1 MNESKSQGE
10 ESWENATREEIMAA
24 LFANM
29 VIQQTNMAMMLLG
42 KVAHPETGKIV
53 QDLDAAKMFIDQLEM
68 LEEKTKGNLSKQEE
82 GLLKQALAALHMAFV
97 EAVDGGRSAG
107 AGEAPTERMS
117 APKASPE
124 QPQPSQPAPTEAATA
139 KPAEPSSTAA
149 SDESRKKF
157 SKKY

>member
-1 MNESKSQGE
+1 MSNSTPQHPEDELAHAS
-10 ESWENATREEIMAA
+10 REDIMAA

-53 QDLDAAKMFIDQLEM
+53 QDFDAAKMFIDQLEM
-68 LEEKTKGNLSKQEE
+68 LETKTKGNLSKQEE

-97 EAVDGGRSAG
+97 EAVEGTA
-107 AGEAPTERMS
+107 APQSKQEKPPERAA
-117 APKASPE
+117 APKPDAA
-124 QPQPSQPAPTEAATA
+124 QEA
-139 KPAEPSSTAA
+139 SSTKPLETPADAA
-149 SDESRKKF
+149 ADDSRKRF